1 MTTRLAFLSI
11 GLISAAGLAHAQATV
26 PVPLHSPAPTSAG
39 LHQAQA
45 VAHTCRNPQKVT
57 ITDEYGFHYDIHGDR
72 LNTQGCVIQPPHT
85 LPGTRVLQN

>member
-26 PVPLHSPAPTSAG
+26 PVPLHNPAPTSAG

-57 ITDEYGFHYDIHGDR
+57 ITDEYGFRYDIRGDR
-72 LNTQGCVIQPPHT
+72 LNAQGCSIAPPRT
-85 LPGTRVLQN
+85 MPGAQVLQN